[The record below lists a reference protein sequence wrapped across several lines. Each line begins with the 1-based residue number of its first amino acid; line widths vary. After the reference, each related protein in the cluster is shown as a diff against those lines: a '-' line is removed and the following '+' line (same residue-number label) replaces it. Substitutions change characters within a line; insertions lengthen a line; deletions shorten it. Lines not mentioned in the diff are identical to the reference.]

1 VLTRVANN
9 GLVEGLSTWIRP
21 NKASIRLAKAR
32 RDSRGFNWTYSRV
45 LCLGIAGNI
54 VVPVVTP
61 SDIHHIGGWSRRWS
75 CKSRIRVIEHST
87 R

>member
-1 VLTRVANN
+1 VLTRCEQWF
-9 GLVEGLSTWIRP
+9 GGRFEHLDTP
-21 NKASIRLAKAR
+21 NKASIRLAKR

-54 VVPVVTP
+54 VVQWSP
-61 SDIHHIGGWSRRWS
+61 SDIHHIGAGPVVGPK
-75 CKSRIRVIEHST
+75 CRIRVIEHST